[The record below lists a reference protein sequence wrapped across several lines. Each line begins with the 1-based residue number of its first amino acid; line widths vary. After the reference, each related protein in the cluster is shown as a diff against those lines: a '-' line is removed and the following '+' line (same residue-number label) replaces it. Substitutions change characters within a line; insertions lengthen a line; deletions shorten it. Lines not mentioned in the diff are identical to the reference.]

1 MKYKW
6 INKITVIAMIL
17 SVMMLWTMTSRA
29 AENVPEMDHSNM
41 EHSSPGD
48 AGAVIVPADARDPHA
63 YSSGYAISSAT
74 PHNMGDQ
81 TYMAGLM
88 INRLE
93 AVRAHHN
100 TFNLVDLQGWVGKD
114 YDRLLF
120 KVETEIDSGKL
131 HNARTELL
139 WGHATAPFWNTQLGM
154 RHDSGEEPDQNWL
167 ALGVQGL
174 APYWFEVDATFYAG
188 DQGRTAARVEAE
200 YELLITQKLVLQPS
214 IEVNIYGKSDPIREI
229 GSGLSDAQ
237 VGLRLRYE
245 FTRQFAPYIGL
256 EWAGKVGK
264 TADFARSVGEKT
276 SETRLVAGVRFWF

>member
-200 YELLITQKLVLQPS
+200 YEMLITQKLILQPRM
-214 IEVNIYGKSDPIREI
+214 EANFNGKQDATR
-229 GSGLSDAQ
+229 GLGT
-237 VGLRLRYE
+237 GLTALSAGVRLRYE
-245 FTRQFAPYIGL
+245 IQREFAPYAGV
-256 EWAGKVGK
+256 EWGGMFGK
-264 TADFARSVGEKT
+264 TAEYART
-276 SETRLVAGVRFWF
+276 SGAPTSITSLVAGVRLWF